1 MTKVVRQV
9 LAECEHGSGMAAIA
23 LEGTMIQEL
32 ILRFPCGC
40 QMLVDTVRVEG
51 SHSGPRII
59 RVVPPQP
66 QKRPKRP
73 SVFDPKPKRQFGVQ
87 A

>member
-1 MTKVVRQV
+1 
-9 LAECEHGSGMAAIA
+9 
-23 LEGTMIQEL
+23 MIQEL

-40 QMLVDTVRVEG
+40 QMLVKGTMRELGDTVRVEG